1 MEKDNEI
8 EKNNEIDKNS
18 EIENNNISSV
28 NCERTARLRTINIDK
43 KPKKMFTKE
52 RISSSIKTTA
62 PYRRKYMILALVVLI
77 AFIGAYQFVKVKD
90 MNFEVLPENISKKI
104 DSEDLERGDALTL
117 RKLYNINNMEY
128 ENFVL
133 FAPKSN
139 MVADEILVI
148 KCKPGQI
155 DTVMAK
161 IQKRKESQAET
172 FKRYA
177 HVQYGIVSSSELKKK
192 GDYVYYVSAKN
203 MGAINKAIKDSYK

>member
-1 MEKDNEI
+1 MEKDNEL
-8 EKNNEIDKNS
+8 EKNS
-18 EIENNNISSV
+18 EIENNASSV
-28 NCERTARLRTINIDK
+28 NCERTARLRTVNIDK

-52 RISSSIKTTA
+52 RIKSSIKTTA
-62 PYRRKYMILALVVLI
+62 PYRRKYIALAVIVLI

-128 ENFVL
+128 DSFVL

-148 KCKPGQI
+148 KCKPGQTE
-155 DTVMAK
+155 TVMAK
-161 IQKRKESQAET
+161 IQKRKDSQADT

-177 HVQYGIVSSSELKKK
+177 PVQYGIVSSSELKKK